1 MKGTF
6 LYFLVNFRTLCTTF
20 ASSTKTTPLIIYV
33 RNLLASSRCSTS
45 RTNSQRVTIDFAI
58 SPLCS
63 GYHLR
68 RYRYLPSYPLFP
80 VNKFQ
85 IFLIS
90 RLLVFDSCNR
100 NNQIINYLSLHK
112 LTYIYEVNFILRS
125 FLCSNSFNE
134 C

>member
-1 MKGTF
+1 MRGTF

-20 ASSTKTTPLIIYV
+20 ASSTTPLIIYV

-45 RTNSQRVTIDFAI
+45 RTNSRLVTIDFAI

-63 GYHLR
+63 GYRLR

-90 RLLVFDSCNR
+90 RCISTFVQS
-100 NNQIINYLSLHK
+100 IKYINYLSLHK
-112 LTYIYEVNFILRS
+112 STYIYEVNFTLRS
-125 FLCSNSFNE
+125 FLCRFFQPLLKDF
-134 C
+134 